1 LNPEAL
7 MAEPRERVGRSD
19 GPPPS
24 ARVHVTLDD
33 LVRLKGRAKG
43 FSFLPRQPVHSV
55 LAGRHGSRL
64 RGRGLDFEELRHYQY
79 GDDPRSMDWL
89 ATARLGSPYVRVF
102 TEERDREVLLLVDQ
116 RLTMFFGSRRAMKSV
131 AAAEVAA
138 LAAWRVAALGDR
150 IGALIFSDDDILEF
164 LPGARSPAVMRILN
178 GIVTLNC
185 RLKADASMAASP
197 GALNEALWRA
207 TRRGGHDWLVCIV
220 TDASGADP
228 ESRRLVTRLTQHN
241 DVIAV
246 LIYDP
251 LEASLPDIG
260 RAVVARGDAQIE
272 VDTGRRDLRTGFAG
286 EFDDL
291 RARIERLSRERR
303 IPLLPI
309 STARDPADQLREI
322 LGHRASSSRASAAQA
337 AGSGG

>member
-1 LNPEAL
+1 
-7 MAEPRERVGRSD
+7 MAEPRASVGRGD
-19 GPPPS
+19 DKPPP
-24 ARVHVTLDD
+24 ARAHVTLDD

-43 FSFLPRQPVHSV
+43 FSFLPRQPAHSV
-55 LAGRHGSRL
+55 LAGRHGSRV
-64 RGRGLDFEELRHYQY
+64 RGRGLDFEELRHYQD

-102 TEERDREVLLLVDQ
+102 TEERDRAVLLLVDQ

-138 LAAWRVAALGDR
+138 LAAWRVTALGDR
-150 IGALIFSDDDILEF
+150 VGALVFSDDDILEY
-164 LPGARSPAVMRILN
+164 LPGARSPAVMRILDGVVKLN
-178 GIVTLNC
+178 GKLGADPA
-185 RLKADASMAASP
+185 KAPNP
-197 GALNEALWRA
+197 GVFNEALRRA
-207 TRRGGHDWLVCIV
+207 TRLAGHDGLICLI

-251 LEASLPDIG
+251 LEANLPDIG

-272 VDTGRRDLRTGFAG
+272 VDTGRYDVRTGFTGA
-286 EFDDL
+286 FDDL
-291 RARIERLSRERR
+291 RTRIEGLSHKRR
-303 IPLLPI
+303 IPLLPV
-309 STARDPADQLREI
+309 STARDPAEQLRES
-322 LGHRASSSRASAAQA
+322 LGRRASSKRASAAQA
-337 AGSGG
+337 ATAGG